1 MRKLIE
7 IPLLRRMFGIAHF
20 NFGAKSRNG
29 QDVAQCYADAMKW
42 YRLAANQRNADAQN
56 NLGVMHEQGRGVAQ
70 DYAEAVKWFQLAANQ
85 GLAEAQNNLGVM
97 YAQGQGVVQDYVEA
111 HRWFTLASASGNE
124 NAETNR
130 ASIESK
136 MAREE
141 IAEAQQ
147 RAAAWKAPQ

>member
-29 QDVAQCYADAMKW
+29 QAVAKCY
-42 YRLAANQRNADAQN
+42 ADAQN

-97 YAQGQGVVQDYVEA
+97 YAQGQGVRA
-111 HRWFTLASASGNE
+111 GLRRSAPVVH
-124 NAETNR
+124 
-130 ASIESK
+130 
-136 MAREE
+136 AR
-141 IAEAQQ
+141 QCQ
-147 RAAAWKAPQ
+147 RQ

>member
-7 IPLLRRMFGIAHF
+7 ILLLRRMFGIAHF

-29 QDVAQCYADAMKW
+29 QDVAQCYADAMTW
-42 YRLAANQRNADAQN
+42 YRLAANQRNAD
-56 NLGVMHEQGRGVAQ
+56 
-70 DYAEAVKWFQLAANQ
+70 
-85 GLAEAQNNLGVM
+85 AQNNLGVM

-136 MAREE
+136 MTREE